1 MRLDKY
7 ITECSRY
14 SRKEAK
20 TLIGKGRVSVNGEI
34 AKRPE
39 QRVSNEDEIRLDREL
54 LSYEEYEYY
63 MLNKPAG
70 VVSATTDL
78 HDTTVVDLLD
88 GVSKKELFPV
98 GRLDKDTEGLLIL
111 TNNGELAHRLLSP
124 KYHVDKTYY
133 VETDCVLTKEDIA
146 AFKAGMDIG
155 EKRETK
161 PAKLEILSEKRAYV
175 TISEGKYHQIKR
187 MFQKCGKKVLYL
199 KRISMGGVV
208 LDESLKAGE
217 FRLLTVG
224 EIKAMKEGAKKYRG

>member
-1 MRLDKY
+1 MMRLDKY
-7 ITECSRY
+7 ITECSGY

-20 TLIGKGRVSVNGEI
+20 ALIGRGRVNVNGETV
-34 AKRPE
+34 KRPE
-39 QRVSNEDEIRLDREL
+39 QKVSSGDEIRLDREL

-78 HDTTVVDLLD
+78 RDTTVVDLLD

-133 VETDCVLTKEDIA
+133 VETDFALTKEDIV
-146 AFKAGMDIG
+146 AFKDGMDIG
-155 EKRETK
+155 EKRQTK
-161 PAKLEILSEKRAYV
+161 SANLEILSEKCAYV

-199 KRISMGGVV
+199 KRISMGGVR
-208 LDESLKAGE
+208 LDESLALGE
-217 FRLLTVG
+217 FRPLTAE
-224 EIKAMKEGAKKYRG
+224 EIERLQV